1 MPDVLHYRQ
10 DVFVLSPRTKIMNKI
25 KGKIASVKSS
35 ENISIVEIEANG
47 YKFSALIIGT
57 NANTSYLDN
66 GNDVFVLFKET
77 EVSIAKN
84 RTGLISLNNCLDVI
98 LKKISKG
105 DVLTRLE
112 LDFAGFI
119 IVSII
124 TTRSAERL
132 NLCVGDN
139 LEALIKSNEITLM
152 EG

>member
-1 MPDVLHYRQ
+1 
-10 DVFVLSPRTKIMNKI
+10 MNKN